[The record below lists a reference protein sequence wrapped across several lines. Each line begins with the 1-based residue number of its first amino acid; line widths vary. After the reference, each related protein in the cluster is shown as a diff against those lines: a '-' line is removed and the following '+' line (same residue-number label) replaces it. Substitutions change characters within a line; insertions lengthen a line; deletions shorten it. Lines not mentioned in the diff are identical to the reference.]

1 MNIIW
6 WTLYILGALT
16 ICILWTQLM
25 ALIGTWLKA
34 YRDSKD
40 PLTLTRKDIQSLVRM
55 EVQAAIANV
64 EISRTTYP
72 GLGKYSFRI
81 APKDEALLRD
91 HIHNDFD
98 KEEK

>member
-40 PLTLTRKDIQSLVRM
+40 PLTLTRKDIQSLVM
-55 EVQAAIANV
+55 IEVDAYLSK
-64 EISRTTYP
+64 E
-72 GLGKYSFRI
+72 
-81 APKDEALLRD
+81 
-91 HIHNDFD
+91 D
-98 KEEK
+98 K

>member
-40 PLTLTRKDIQSLVRM
+40 PLTLTREDIQSLVRM
-55 EVQAAIANV
+55 EIDA
-64 EISRTTYP
+64 Y
-72 GLGKYSFRI
+72 L
-81 APKDEALLRD
+81 
-91 HIHNDFD
+91 D
-98 KEEK
+98 KEDK

>member
-1 MNIIW
+1 MSIIW

-34 YRDSKD
+34 YRESKD

-55 EVQAAIANV
+55 EVDAYL
-64 EISRTTYP
+64 S
-72 GLGKYSFRI
+72 
-81 APKDEALLRD
+81 
-91 HIHNDFD
+91 

>member
-25 ALIGTWLKA
+25 ALIGTWLKS
-34 YRDSKD
+34 YRGSKD

-55 EVQAAIANV
+55 EVDAYLSK
-64 EISRTTYP
+64 E
-72 GLGKYSFRI
+72 
-81 APKDEALLRD
+81 
-91 HIHNDFD
+91 D
-98 KEEK
+98 K

>member
-34 YRDSKD
+34 YRESKD
-40 PLTLTRKDIQSLVRM
+40 PLTMTRKDVQSLVRM
-55 EVQAAIANV
+55 EVDAYL
-64 EISRTTYP
+64 S
-72 GLGKYSFRI
+72 
-81 APKDEALLRD
+81 
-91 HIHNDFD
+91 

>member
-34 YRDSKD
+34 YRDSKG
-40 PLTLTRKDIQSLVRM
+40 PLTLTRKDIQSLVKM
-55 EVQAAIANV
+55 EVDAYLSK
-64 EISRTTYP
+64 E
-72 GLGKYSFRI
+72 
-81 APKDEALLRD
+81 
-91 HIHNDFD
+91 D
-98 KEEK
+98 K

>member
-1 MNIIW
+1 MSIIW

-34 YRDSKD
+34 YLESKG

-55 EVQAAIANV
+55 EVDAYLSK
-64 EISRTTYP
+64 E
-72 GLGKYSFRI
+72 
-81 APKDEALLRD
+81 
-91 HIHNDFD
+91 D
-98 KEEK
+98 K

>member
-16 ICILWTQLM
+16 ICILWTHMM

-55 EVQAAIANV
+55 EVDAYLSK
-64 EISRTTYP
+64 E
-72 GLGKYSFRI
+72 
-81 APKDEALLRD
+81 
-91 HIHNDFD
+91 D
-98 KEEK
+98 K

>member
-1 MNIIW
+1 MSIIW

-25 ALIGTWLKA
+25 ALIGTWLKS

-55 EVQAAIANV
+55 EVQAALSNV
-64 EISRTTYP
+64 DIFRTTYP
-72 GLGKYSFRI
+72 GLGKDSFRI
-81 APKDEALLRD
+81 TKKDEAWLRD
-91 HIHNDFD
+91 HIRDDFD

>member
-1 MNIIW
+1 MSIIW

-25 ALIGTWLKA
+25 ALIGTWLKS

-55 EVQAAIANV
+55 EVDAYLSK
-64 EISRTTYP
+64 E
-72 GLGKYSFRI
+72 
-81 APKDEALLRD
+81 
-91 HIHNDFD
+91 D
-98 KEEK
+98 K

>member
-1 MNIIW
+1 MNVIW

-34 YRDSKD
+34 YRDGKD
-40 PLTLTRKDIQSLVRM
+40 PLTLTRKDIQSLVSM
-55 EVQAAIANV
+55 EIQSALSDI
-64 EISRTTYP
+64 EISRTKYP
-72 GLGKYSFRI
+72 GLGKDSFRI
-81 APKDEALLRD
+81 TPKDEARLRD
-91 HIHNDFD
+91 HIRNDFD

>member
-25 ALIGTWLKA
+25 ALIGTWLKS

-55 EVQAAIANV
+55 EVDA
-64 EISRTTYP
+64 Y
-72 GLGKYSFRI
+72 LGK
-81 APKDEALLRD
+81 E
-91 HIHNDFD
+91 D
-98 KEEK
+98 K

>member
-1 MNIIW
+1 MTVIW

-34 YRDSKD
+34 YRESKD

-55 EVQAAIANV
+55 EIDA
-64 EISRTTYP
+64 Y
-72 GLGKYSFRI
+72 LGK
-81 APKDEALLRD
+81 E
-91 HIHNDFD
+91 D
-98 KEEK
+98 K

>member
-40 PLTLTRKDIQSLVRM
+40 PLTLTSKDIQSLVRM
-55 EVQAAIANV
+55 EVDAYLSK
-64 EISRTTYP
+64 E
-72 GLGKYSFRI
+72 
-81 APKDEALLRD
+81 
-91 HIHNDFD
+91 D
-98 KEEK
+98 K